1 MRLLII
7 SEMQDAQK
15 WAEMIC
21 ESGIGH
27 EFLRPTSTNW
37 EYVGERRISE
47 VINIL
52 SEKFKSHGHY
62 MTMHEMTQ
70 HIVLGKWKRGE
81 MSTID

>member
-7 SEMQDAQK
+7 AEMNEAQK

-37 EYVGERRISE
+37 EYIGERRISE

-62 MTMHEMTQ
+62 MTAHLMAQ